1 MYSGLSQGFLDK
13 MKAPAQRRRLTGP
26 IGTTTLYPENIIKS
40 TAKISMQCSDNN
52 DIQIGQV
59 YIGQLNI
66 TLRGLNIPSGTYK
79 GKEIVL
85 YEGLEVSEKP
95 STYEDVLLGHFFI
108 EKPEW
113 STEGIECVC
122 YDAMRKFDKSMS
134 LSTTTGKLYY
144 FISLACQRCGV
155 TLGMTQQQIEA
166 MPNGNETLYIY
177 KENDMS
183 EYRDLISWCAQTMG
197 ANALINRDGHLVFKN
212 YNMNDVYTFTAKDR
226 IGSGSKHSDFVSYY
240 TGISMVNIEQQ
251 TTSYYGLQQDTG
263 SVMNLGSNP
272 LLQPVDDSQAA
283 MAAIEVLRRR
293 ILTAISIMHY
303 TPFKVKIHRPMVF
316 DLMDVI
322 VLTGGLIGNSP
333 ITSCITKMDWSFL
346 GGYSISCSGSDPA
359 LASAKSKTDK
369 NLSGL
374 MSGNKNLKEELFDE
388 DTGIIPTMQQTII
401 NQGDQITNIV
411 QEVSDKIAFDL
422 LPPSGTGQIDDV
434 VIVGAA
440 APGASFN
447 GLRFWRYT
455 GDDDGWE
462 EFPLIAYGPSDIG
475 VGADLPAGQ
484 IYLVYE
490 E

>member
-1 MYSGLSQGFLDK
+1 MYSGLSQDFLDK
-13 MKAPAQRRRLTGP
+13 MEAPAQRRRLLGT
-26 IGTTTLYPENIIKS
+26 IGTATLYPSNIVKS
-40 TAKISMQCSDNN
+40 TAKISLQCSDNN

-66 TLRGLNIPSGTYK
+66 TLRGLNIPSGGYK

-113 STEGIECVC
+113 TTNGVECVC

-134 LSTTTGKLYY
+134 LSTTTGKLYN

-197 ANALINRDGHLVFKN
+197 ANALIDRNGHLIFKN
-212 YNMNDVYTFTAKDR
+212 YSMDDVYTFTAKDR

-240 TGISMVNIEQQ
+240 TGISMVNIEAM
-251 TTSYYGLQQDTG
+251 TTSYYGLSQDDG

-272 LLQPVDDSQAA
+272 LLQPVDDTPEA

-293 ILTAISIMHY
+293 ILTSISVMRY
-303 TPFKVKIHRPMVF
+303 TPFNVKIHRPMVF

-346 GGYSISCSGSDPA
+346 GGYNISCSGSDPA

-374 MSGNKNLKEELFDE
+374 MSSTTEVKNEISEVS
-388 DTGIIPTMQQTII
+388 T
-401 NQGDQITNIV
+401 IV
-411 QEVSDKIAFDL
+411 QQQSVDISGKQNKINLEIIEPTYDADECDL
-422 LPPSGTGQIDDV
+422 VFVGTEGNSNKDLYRREH
-434 VIVGAA
+434 VGDNEDWIRLDLMANNYIITSND
-440 APGASFN
+440 PGE
-447 GLRFWRYT
+447 GVPL
-455 GDDDGWE
+455 E
-462 EFPLIAYGPSDIG
+462 EGHFI
-475 VGADLPAGQ
+475 
-484 IYLVYE
+484 LVYE